1 MDTKGRTELKRRL
14 GWIAAAIIVVVIV
27 VIAVTRCSSSHTK
40 NPYLT
45 APAQYAD
52 IRATINETGTV
63 NPVNEVNVGT
73 QVSGTIQQLF
83 VDYNTK
89 VKRGQV
95 LAVINPTLFSAALT
109 QASATYRADQ
119 AAAAAA
125 GSTIQQ
131 DAANIQAAQANL
143 VKTQAN
149 AKLSH
154 ATIQRDQQLLS
165 QGYISQSQ
173 MDADTASA
181 SSNIADVAAAQ
192 HAVSSALAQYKAATS
207 QAAAAQAQA
216 QAQSGQVAS
225 ANYNLTNAI
234 IRSPI
239 DGIVVSR
246 NVSVGQ
252 TVAASFQTPTLF
264 IIASNLNDMQVD
276 ASVDEAD
283 VGQLRVGQPAQVS
296 VPAYP
301 NVNFPGTVKQLRVNP
316 IVTNNVVTYD
326 AVIGI
331 HDESSRLIPGMT
343 ANITIDVATRTHVL
357 TVPTAALLYRP
368 QNAGPA
374 TNANS
379 SVGGAPG
386 SSLTL
391 WVLRRNKPVAENVT
405 IGFSDNQN
413 VEIRSGN
420 IRSGDQIIEARVS
433 TGQPSARPGMFGGR

>member
-1 MDTKGRTELKRRL
+1 MKGRL
-14 GWIAAAIIVVVIV
+14 GWIAAAIVIAVVI
-27 VIAVTRCSSSHTK
+27 IISVTRCSSSHK
-40 NPYLT
+40 KSPYLT
-45 APAQYAD
+45 VAAQYAD

-73 QVSGTIQQLF
+73 QVSGTIQQLY
-83 VDYNTK
+83 VDYNSK
-89 VKRGQV
+89 VKKGQV
-95 LAVINPTLFSAALT
+95 LAVINPTLFSAALM

-119 AAAAAA
+119 ATASAAA
-125 GSTIQQ
+125 STIQQ
-131 DAANIQAAQANL
+131 DLANIQAAQANL
-143 VKTQAN
+143 TKTHAN
-149 AKLSH
+149 AKLSQ
-154 ATIQRDQQLLS
+154 ATIERDRQLLN
-165 QGYISQSQ
+165 QGFISQSQ
-173 MDADTASA
+173 MDADTAA
-181 SSNIADVAAAQ
+181 ANSNYADVTAAQ
-192 HAVSSALAQYKAATS
+192 HAVSAALAQYHAATS

-216 QAQSGQVAS
+216 QAQRGQVAS

-246 NVSVGQ
+246 AVSVGQ

-264 IIASNLNDMQVD
+264 VIASNLNDMQVD

-283 VGQLRVGQPAQVS
+283 VGQLRLGQPAQVS

-301 NVNFPGTVKQLRVNP
+301 NVFFPGTVRQLRVNP

-326 AVIGI
+326 AVISI
-331 HDESSRLIPGMT
+331 HDESARLIPGMT

-368 QNAGPA
+368 QNAGSPTGA
-374 TNANS
+374 TNT
-379 SVGGAPG
+379 GGAPG
-386 SSLTL
+386 STVTL
-391 WVLRRNKPVAENVT
+391 WILRRNKAVPESVV

-420 IRSGDQIIEARVS
+420 VHAGDQVIEARVAS
-433 TGQPSARPGMFGGR
+433 GRPSARPNMFGGGRGG